1 MSLDRTTPHPGA
13 DRGLPRLGAR
23 AATAATVLALT
34 AGTLGAGSLAAG
46 TANAAQT
53 SPRVSAAAVAGTGLH
68 TGLDTGAV
76 EERRARTCQE
86 AKQDLRKA
94 KKSVKK
100 ARKAKHNRATKVSRA
115 KKRVEKRKNRRD
127 KLCATGGGTTT
138 PGQVQDE
145 VDESRDALGSLPL
158 DQLGALLPAELTG
171 QLDAATAQLQGLL
184 GQLEAGIPGAD
195 AGELAE
201 ILAALQAMDVPG
213 LVAAV
218 QSLLGELTGGG
229 FEGADPAAVSTV
241 LTTLLG
247 GLPGGTGLPGA
258 DLGQLAGA
266 LAALQ
271 GALGAFDPAA
281 GPAGLL
287 AAAEGLA
294 TALTGLAGQLDGADL
309 GPLLGLF
316 TELQDLGALSGADP
330 TGVFAQ
336 VLEALVGELGSTD
349 FLGQLGGAIDA
360 GTLALLLGSLGD
372 VLGDLLG
379 GLLGGLPGLPLPRAA
394 G

>member
-1 MSLDRTTPHPGA
+1 MSLDRTTPHPVA
-13 DRGLPRLGAR
+13 RRAAPRLGAR
-23 AATAATVLALT
+23 AATAATVLALA
-34 AGTLGAGSLAAG
+34 AGTLSAGTAAAG
-46 TANAAQT
+46 TASAAQT
-53 SPRVSAAAVAGTGLH
+53 SPRVSVAAVTG
-68 TGLDTGAV
+68 TGLDTGATG
-76 EERRARTCQE
+76 ERRARTCQE
-86 AKQDLRKA
+86 AKRDLRQA

-100 ARKAKHNRATKVSRA
+100 ARKAKHNRATKVTRA

-145 VDESRDALGSLPL
+145 VDESRQALGSLPL
-158 DQLGALLPAELTG
+158 DQLGALLPTELTS
-171 QLDAATAQLQGLL
+171 QLDAATAQLQTLL

-213 LVAAV
+213 LVAAA

-229 FEGADPAAVSTV
+229 LEGADPAALSTV

-258 DLGQLAGA
+258 ELGQLNGA
-266 LAALQ
+266 LSALQ

-287 AAAEGLA
+287 AAVEGLA

-316 TELQDLGALSGADP
+316 AELQDLDALSGADP

-349 FLGQLGGAIDA
+349 FLDQLGGVLDT
-360 GTLALLLGSLGD
+360 GTLALLLASLGD
-372 VLGDLLG
+372 VLGGLLD

>member
-13 DRGLPRLGAR
+13 DRALPRLGAR

-46 TANAAQT
+46 AANAAQT
-53 SPRVSAAAVAGTGLH
+53 SPRVSAAAVPGTGLH
-68 TGLDTGAV
+68 TGAV

-158 DQLGALLPAELTG
+158 GQLGALLPAELTG

-201 ILAALQAMDVPG
+201 ISRRCRRWTCPAWSRRSSPCWASSPVVGSRVPTRPRSAPSSPRCWAG
-213 LVAAV
+213 C
-218 QSLLGELTGGG
+218 
-229 FEGADPAAVSTV
+229 PAAPACRAPTWASSPAPSRRCRAPWAPSTPQ
-241 LTTLLG
+241 
-247 GLPGGTGLPGA
+247 PGP
-258 DLGQLAGA
+258 
-266 LAALQ
+266 
-271 GALGAFDPAA
+271 PACWRR
-281 GPAGLL
+281 
-287 AAAEGLA
+287 
-294 TALTGLAGQLDGADL
+294 
-309 GPLLGLF
+309 
-316 TELQDLGALSGADP
+316 
-330 TGVFAQ
+330 
-336 VLEALVGELGSTD
+336 
-349 FLGQLGGAIDA
+349 
-360 GTLALLLGSLGD
+360 
-372 VLGDLLG
+372 
-379 GLLGGLPGLPLPRAA
+379 PRALPTR
-394 G
+394 

>member
-218 QSLLGELTGGG
+218 QSLLGELTGGA

-247 GLPGGTGLPGA
+247 GLPGGTDLPGA

>member
-13 DRGLPRLGAR
+13 DRALPRLGAR

-46 TANAAQT
+46 AANAAQT
-53 SPRVSAAAVAGTGLH
+53 SPRVSAAAVTGTGLH
-68 TGLDTGAV
+68 PGAV

-100 ARKAKHNRATKVSRA
+100 ARKAKHHRATKVSRA

-158 DQLGALLPAELTG
+158 GQLGALLPAELTG
-171 QLDAATAQLQGLL
+171 QLDAATAQLQDLL

-258 DLGQLAGA
+258 DLGQVAGA

-294 TALTGLAGQLDGADL
+294 TALAGLAGQLDGADL

-336 VLEALVGELGSTD
+336 VLEALVGELGSTG
-349 FLGQLGGAIDA
+349 FLDQLGGAIDA